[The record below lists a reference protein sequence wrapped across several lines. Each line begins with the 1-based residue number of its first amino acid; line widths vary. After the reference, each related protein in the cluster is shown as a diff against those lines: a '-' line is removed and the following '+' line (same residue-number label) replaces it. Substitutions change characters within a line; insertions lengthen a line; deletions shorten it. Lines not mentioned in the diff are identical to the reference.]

1 MVKTSTEE
9 LEAAKQLALEA
20 LQQVGVKSEGS
31 KRKRRRKRK
40 RTNKSTSNG
49 DNHGNTENGRVH
61 GNGTVDD
68 EYNVGDSRRS
78 SKASADISDDE
89 TDGNQNNQTTDH
101 VEYQPESTV
110 GIVKRARLLSE
121 HDTQQIVDI
130 VSRFEKRSDTTQ
142 PNTDIDL
149 QAEEP
154 VIKELVIPA
163 TARVKQL
170 EKENIGADEK
180 NAGETI
186 EKTTENYEDENE
198 HNETAGVSRKKW
210 KEERR
215 NLISKLKGI
224 VPDPSVVEA
233 WDITATDPVLL
244 TTLKCVRNSVPV
256 PINWR
261 QKRKYLQNK
270 RGLEKRTIH
279 LPHYI
284 EQLGIGSIR
293 DSQRDAD
300 GKKTLKQ
307 KQREK
312 MRAKLNL
319 SLLSS
324 LRGGDNDQSV
334 MEDEQR
340 LHDAFFKYQTKP
352 SLTSMGDL
360 YYELRELQVDH
371 SSFKPG
377 VLSQDLQSALDV
389 TEGDPPPWLIGMQRW
404 GPPPSY
410 PGLKIP
416 GLNFPIPPGKSF
428 GFGPGQFGKPPVD
441 VHGRPLYGDVFAQGL
456 NFESR
461 DKRFDITDT
470 EKTWLWG
477 RLRND
482 LEHREPE
489 TDENETEPE
498 RADAVEVVKTVDG
511 SAKLNNRSSYASNKS
526 DSQTTPSGQ
535 RHDSN
540 GATAKAYR
548 VLPER
553 RNTVG
558 QSNMFGSSHVYDV
571 NVNNASGQGF
581 ASDEPRQDP
590 VTPNKTQ
597 SELLDHNK
605 ADGNSS
611 KKFKF

>member
-1 MVKTSTEE
+1 MVKSSTEE

-20 LQQVGVKSEGS
+20 LQQVDVKSEGS

-40 RTNKSTSNG
+40 RTNRSTPNV
-49 DNHGNTENGRVH
+49 DNHVNTENGHVD
-61 GNGTVDD
+61 GNEAIDD
-68 EYNVGDSRRS
+68 ENNVRDSCRS
-78 SKASADISDDE
+78 NKVTADISDDE
-89 TDGNQNNQTTDH
+89 TDGNHNNETTDY

-130 VSRFEKRSDTTQ
+130 VSRFEKRLDTTQ
-142 PNTDIDL
+142 PKTDVEH
-149 QAEEP
+149 QAEVP
-154 VIKELVIPA
+154 VIEESVIPVPG
-163 TARVKQL
+163 RIKQP
-170 EKENIGADEK
+170 EKENDGAD
-180 NAGETI
+180 ETI
-186 EKTTENYEDENE
+186 EKTTENDEDENE
-198 HNETAGVSRKKW
+198 NKEPIGVSRKKW

-371 SSFKPG
+371 SSFKPE
-377 VLSQDLQSALDV
+377 VLSQELQSALGA

-441 VHGRPLYGDVFAQGL
+441 AHGRPLYGDVFAQGL

-470 EKTWLWG
+470 EKTWVWG

-489 TDENETEPE
+489 TDENETEPQ
-498 RADAVEVVKTVDG
+498 RVDADDVLKTADG
-511 SAKLNNRSSYASNKS
+511 SAKLNNRSSYATNKS
-526 DSQTTPSGQ
+526 DAQTTPSGQ

-540 GATAKAYR
+540 GTTAKVYR

-571 NVNNASGQGF
+571 NVNNASGQSF
-581 ASDEPRQDP
+581 ASEEPRQDP
-590 VTPNKTQ
+590 TTTNKTQ
-597 SELLDHNK
+597 SELLDNNK

-611 KKFKF
+611 EKFKF